1 MLSGC
6 ATEQSDPSRD
16 SDSDTEKKIQ
26 SKPRHPVLAENTEA
40 INKNMTAGKL
50 IEAYEICMKTLRS
63 TQAQRRTNSLKR
75 VSPANFTK
83 EARRLIPGELIQEI
97 TQLNSLDMQLYE
109 YAQHIFEKQ
118 KKLGTQRMVV
128 SVSSHPALWMKVLSC
143 LWQFL

>member
-16 SDSDTEKKIQ
+16 SDSDTE
-26 SKPRHPVLAENTEA
+26 SKPRHTVLAENTEA

-50 IEAYEICMKTLRS
+50 IEAYEICMKSLRS

-118 KKLGTQRMVV
+118 KKLGIQRMVV
-128 SVSSHPALWMKVLSC
+128 SVSSRPALWMEVLSC